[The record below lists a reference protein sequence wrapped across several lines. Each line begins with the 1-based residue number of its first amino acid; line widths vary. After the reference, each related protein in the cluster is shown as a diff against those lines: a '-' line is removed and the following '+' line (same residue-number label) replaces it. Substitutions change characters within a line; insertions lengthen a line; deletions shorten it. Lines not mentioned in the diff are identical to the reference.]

1 MRDTRRR
8 TPQIAPG
15 REQAARDAM
24 QRLEDETYT
33 PADYRAMYEHHAG
46 DPYVGELMDRLEVTF
61 G

>member
-33 PADYRAMYEHHAG
+33 PADFKAFYALHAG
-46 DPYVGELMDRLEVTF
+46 DPDVGELTDRLEVTF